1 MRRGYTFLV
10 VDTTA
15 LLSRVSLVLHCD
27 HSAVVKME
35 TKGHRLGKGNEQEF
49 SPNWEA
55 ALQPC
60 LWKASVSLSLCFHL
74 GWEGDRVGFLHY
86 QQSK

>member
-1 MRRGYTFLV
+1 MVG
-10 VDTTA
+10 TTA
-15 LLSRVSLVLHCD
+15 LLTSVSLVLHCD
-27 HSAVVKME
+27 HCAVVEME
-35 TKGHRLGKGNEQEF
+35 TKGHESLGRGNEQQNF
-49 SPNWEA
+49 
-55 ALQPC
+55 LQAGKQPR